1 MTTTLPIA
9 IYHEHQEWFRPLFA
23 ALDARGVPY
32 VRIDARSHQYDPTSR
47 EAKYSLVFNRM
58 SPSAYRRGNG
68 QGIFYTLGYL
78 AHLERMGTRVVN
90 GSRAF
95 SFELSKATQ
104 LSVFESLGI
113 PYPRTRII
121 NHAAEAPAAA
131 AAIGYPVV
139 VKPNIG
145 GSGAGIARYD
155 RAEDLDPSAEL
166 GQLDLGLD
174 QTALVQEFIPAHDNS
189 ITRIEVLG
197 GKFLYAIQIFMTGET
212 FNLCPGHIC
221 QTADGASLSRA
232 ICPADAPKTG
242 LRVAAANPPAD
253 VIAAVE
259 RIMAAA
265 GIEVGGV
272 EFIVDGRDGRR
283 LFYDVNALSNYVADG
298 PRVVGF
304 DAYARLADF
313 LISEARNVQPA
324 AAGHPQQTSARAAA
338 QEVGRS

>member
-1 MTTTLPIA
+1 MTATLPIA
-9 IYHEHQEWFRPLFA
+9 VYHEHQEWFRPLFA
-23 ALDARGVPY
+23 ALDARGVPW
-32 VRIDARSHQYDPTSR
+32 VRVDARSHQYDPADR
-47 EAKYSLVFNRM
+47 KPHYSLVFNRM

-68 QGIFYTLGYL
+68 QGIFYTVGYL
-78 AHLERMGTRVVN
+78 AHLERNGTRVVN

-95 SFELSKATQ
+95 GFELSKANQ
-104 LSVFESLGI
+104 LSVFESNGI

-121 NHAAEAPAAA
+121 NHAAEAAAA
-131 AAIGYPVV
+131 AEAIGYPVV

-155 RAEDLDPSAEL
+155 RAADLAPAAEL

-174 QTALVQEFIPAHDNS
+174 HTALVQEFIPARDNS
-189 ITRIEVLG
+189 ITRVEVLG

-221 QTADGASLSRA
+221 QTADGASLSRS
-232 ICPADAPKTG
+232 ICPTDAPKSG
-242 LRVAAANPPAD
+242 LRVSNANPPAE
-253 VIAAVE
+253 VIATVE

-272 EFIVDGRDGRR
+272 EFMNDDRTGR
-283 LFYDVNALSNYVADG
+283 LVYYDVNALSNYVADA

-304 DAYARLADF
+304 DPYARLADF
-313 LISEARNVQPA
+313 LIAEADISRQGILP
-324 AAGHPQQTSARAAA
+324 R
-338 QEVGRS
+338 EGRTHIEQVVKA

>member
-1 MTTTLPIA
+1 MTTPRPIA

-32 VRIDARSHQYDPTSR
+32 VRIDARSHLYDPSVHDPQ
-47 EAKYSLVFNRM
+47 YSLVFNRM

-78 AHLERMGTRVVN
+78 GHLERMGTRVVN

-104 LSVFESLGI
+104 LSVFESLGV

-121 NHAAEAPAAA
+121 NQAAQAPAAA
-131 AAIGYPVV
+131 ASIGYPVV

-145 GSGAGIARYD
+145 GSGAGVARYD
-155 RAEDLDPSAEL
+155 RAEDLEPAAAL

-174 QTALVQEFIPAHDNS
+174 QTALVQDFVPARDNS
-189 ITRIEVLG
+189 ITRVEVLG
-197 GKFLYAIQIFMTGET
+197 GKFLYAIQIFMTGESY
-212 FNLCPGHIC
+212 NLCPGHIC
-221 QTADGASLSRA
+221 QTADGTPLARG

-242 LRVAAANPPAD
+242 LRVQAATPPPE
-253 VIAAVE
+253 VIETVE
-259 RIMAAA
+259 RIMATA

-272 EFIVDGRDGRR
+272 EFIVDDRDGRR
-283 LFYDVNALSNYVADG
+283 LFYDVNALSNFVADG

-304 DAYARLADF
+304 DPYARLADY
-313 LISEARNVQPA
+313 LIAEARNGEDRASEGVF
-324 AAGHPQQTSARAAA
+324 ARKSAA
-338 QEVGRS
+338 QKVGRAQ

>member
-1 MTTTLPIA
+1 MATARPIA

-32 VRIDARSHQYDPTSR
+32 VRIDARSHQYDPSR
-47 EAKYSLVFNRM
+47 PEAEYSLVFNRM

-78 AHLERMGTRVVN
+78 AHLERTGTRVVN

-95 SFELSKATQ
+95 GFELSKATQ
-104 LSVFESLGI
+104 ISVFNNLGI
-113 PYPRTRII
+113 ACPRTRII
-121 NHAAEAPAAA
+121 NSPSEAPDAAA
-131 AAIGYPVV
+131 ALGYPVV

-155 RAEDLDPSAEL
+155 CAADLEAAAA
-166 GQLDLGLD
+166 GGHLDMGLD
-174 QTALVQEFIPAHDNS
+174 QTALVQESIPARGGS
-189 ITRIEVLG
+189 ITRVEVLG
-197 GKFLYAIQIFMTGET
+197 GKFLYAIEIFMTGET

-221 QTADGASLSRA
+221 QTADGAPLARG

-242 LRVAAANPPAD
+242 LRVAAAHSPAD
-253 VIAAVE
+253 AVATVE

-272 EFIVDGRDGRR
+272 EFIVDDRDGCR
-283 LFYDVNALSNYVADG
+283 LFYDVNALSNYVADA

-304 DAYARLADF
+304 DAYGRLADF
-313 LISEARNVQPA
+313 LIAEARKQDASAGSNHRDHIA
-324 AAGHPQQTSARAAA
+324 AHSAGGA
-338 QEVGRS
+338 

>member
-1 MTTTLPIA
+1 MSATLPIA

-23 ALDARGVPY
+23 ALDARGASY
-32 VRIDARSHQYDPTSR
+32 VRIDARSHQYDPASR
-47 EAKYSLVFNRM
+47 VPQYSLVFNRM

-68 QGIFYTLGYL
+68 HGIFYTLGYL

-113 PYPRTRII
+113 PHPNTRII
-121 NHAAEAPAAA
+121 NRPAEAPGAAA
-131 AAIGYPVV
+131 AVGYPVV

-155 RAEDLDPSAEL
+155 RPADLEAAAA
-166 GQLDLGLD
+166 GGHLDMGLD
-174 QTALVQEFIPAHDNS
+174 QTALVQEFIPARGNS
-189 ITRIEVLG
+189 ITRVEVLG

-221 QTADGASLSRA
+221 QTADGESLSRG

-242 LRVAAANPPAD
+242 LRVAAAHPPAD

-272 EFIVDGRDGRR
+272 EFIVDDRDGRR
-283 LFYDVNALSNYVADG
+283 LFYDVNALSNYVAEG

-304 DAYARLADF
+304 DPYGRLADY
-313 LISEARNVQPA
+313 LIAEANNAQPQDTPAHA
-324 AAGHPQQTSARAAA
+324 AP
-338 QEVGRS
+338 QEVGKR